1 MKTFSLFLLTIVAVT
16 AAPPTPSPSDEQR
29 VQRVILKEI
38 MQSVKYLN
46 ASLNNTVKKIF
57 VQEAITTRHCT
68 LENFCKA
75 GKALEKLKAE
85 DLGLPE
91 KDWLLPRSLVA
102 YTRNIQCKYP
112 ESQRRAELQDI
123 LHHIKNCAQ
132 MTYAKPF

>member
-16 AAPPTPSPSDEQR
+16 AAFPTPSPLDEHR

-46 ASLNNTVKKIF
+46 ASLNNTVKK
-57 VQEAITTRHCT
+57 

-75 GKALEKLKAE
+75 GKVLEKLKAE
-85 DLGLPE
+85 DLGLE
-91 KDWLLPRSLVA
+91 AKDWLLPRSLVA

-112 ESQRRAELQDI
+112 ESQRRAELQDL
-123 LHHIKNCAQ
+123 LHHIKDCAQ